1 MAVKLVPVLAGV
13 ALLAA
18 GCGARSDTPFTA
30 QGTLGCLKAKQF
42 TGATTAPA
50 QVGFI
55 AGFAANGG
63 IKATSPNGNVVTIAF
78 TDSAAAVPSTEK
90 AFKLHAPP
98 GLRPHI
104 SDVMRTNRN
113 VVIVWTTTP
122 VSDDE
127 TKVEGCLAP

>member
-1 MAVKLVPVLAGV
+1 MAVRLVPVLAV
-13 ALLAA
+13 LALLAA
-18 GCGARSDTPFTA
+18 GCGARSNTPFTA
-30 QGTLGCLKAKQF
+30 KGTLGCLKAKQF
-42 TGATTAPA
+42 TGATDAPA
-50 QVGFI
+50 RIGLI

-78 TDSAAAVPSTEK
+78 TDSEATVPSTER
-90 AFKLHAPP
+90 AFKLHAPK
-98 GLRPHI
+98 GLRSHI
-104 SDVMRTNRN
+104 DDVIRAKRN

>member
-1 MAVKLVPVLAGV
+1 VAVRLVLVIAVL

-30 QGTLGCLKAKQF
+30 KGTLGCLKAKQF
-42 TGATTAPA
+42 TNATTAPS
-50 QVGFI
+50 QVGFN

-63 IKATSPNGNVVTIAF
+63 ITATSPNGNVGTIAF
-78 TDSAAAVPSTEK
+78 TDSDATVPSTEK
-90 AFKLHAPP
+90 AFKLHAPAS
-98 GLRPHI
+98 LRSHI
-104 SDVMRTNRN
+104 GDVMRSVRN

-122 VSDDE
+122 APDDE